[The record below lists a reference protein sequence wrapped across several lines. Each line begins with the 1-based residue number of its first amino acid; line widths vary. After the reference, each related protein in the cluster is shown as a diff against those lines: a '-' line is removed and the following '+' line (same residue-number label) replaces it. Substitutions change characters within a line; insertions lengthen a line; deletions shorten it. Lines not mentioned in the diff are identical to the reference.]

1 VENGSRIAGEPVSEP
16 VMLPTELPEPRVREL
31 LAEGHDIGYDI
42 RELAGYQRGDQ
53 YWRMH
58 LAVQRWLVARVR

>member
-1 VENGSRIAGEPVSEP
+1 
-16 VMLPTELPEPRVREL
+16 MLPTELPEPRVREL
-31 LAEGHDIGYDI
+31 LAEGHDI